1 MAIIN
6 LSHRGDTSFDKLL
19 GHLLV
24 FKKMECIGRYIKNEG
39 QLSVDLKEEI
49 RKILAQNSG
58 CLYCKSKGKPNK
70 KFTDEKSLVCIGFVD
85 VYVSQNGRV
94 PQSTIQV
101 LTKTLTDIEIV
112 ELLAFISFTHC
123 QQEFGAMMNLQPSNN

>member
-19 GHLLV
+19 GHLPSVQEKWNAL
-24 FKKMECIGRYIKNEG
+24 EDILKNEG

-70 KFTDEKSLVCIGFVD
+70 
-85 VYVSQNGRV
+85 
-94 PQSTIQV
+94 
-101 LTKTLTDIEIV
+101 
-112 ELLAFISFTHC
+112 
-123 QQEFGAMMNLQPSNN
+123 NLPMKNL

>member
-1 MAIIN
+1 
-6 LSHRGDTSFDKLL
+6 
-19 GHLLV
+19 
-24 FKKMECIGRYIKNEG
+24 MECIRRYIKNEG

-85 VYVSQNGRV
+85 VYVSQR
-94 PQSTIQV
+94 
-101 LTKTLTDIEIV
+101 DR
-112 ELLAFISFTHC
+112 FH
-123 QQEFGAMMNLQPSNN
+123 NLQYRF